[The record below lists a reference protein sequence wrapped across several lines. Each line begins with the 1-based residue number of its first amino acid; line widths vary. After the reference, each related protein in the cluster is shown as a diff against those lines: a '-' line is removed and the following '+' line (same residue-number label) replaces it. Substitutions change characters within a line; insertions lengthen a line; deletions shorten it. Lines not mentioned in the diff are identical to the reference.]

1 MFITKKTFHH
11 WHDQLA
17 CRVQNQEFSKM
28 EQDYDIRLLVERTR
42 ELADQVA
49 RLQEVQELLLARLDV
64 KVVEKPAARVLR
76 SRGIP

>member
-1 MFITKKTFHH
+1 MLLTKKTFHH

-17 CRVQNQEFSKM
+17 CRVQNHEFSKIDQAY
-28 EQDYDIRLLVERTR
+28 EIRVLRDHTR
-42 ELADQVA
+42 ELAEQVA

-76 SRGIP
+76 SRGVP